1 LFASL
6 LSPSIS
12 AKLTSNF
19 KSPCLVFFRVDVF
32 GKDETVPGL
41 VFDGS
46 DKQPIIEGEDRRAFS
61 GEQHCSSLSIR
72 TVKLYLTN
80 QTLMLMQALQQ
91 MNDSFEKP
99 INSRE
104 DSNSGVLEKK
114 VCSLKRSH
122 FLLVEEV
129 QGHLIA
135 LRSSDSPQT
144 FQVWDGQMVSCVSGT
159 HLRLGLVL
167 GGVEELSPQEQS
179 LSSIEVCDM
188 SLHASL
194 RQIELSLGYIDLS
207 AFLVCHSPLMFECI
221 YFLHLLDGAEFL
233 SSYKECSSP
242 GSHFPESRCCHL
254 NADGERQV

>member
-1 LFASL
+1 MFASL

-46 DKQPIIEGEDRRAFS
+46 DKQPIIEGEDRQAFS

-144 FQVWDGQMVSCVSGT
+144 FQVWD
-159 HLRLGLVL
+159 
-167 GGVEELSPQEQS
+167 GVEELSPQEQS